1 MGDFS
6 AHGAAAKLEDA
17 LKVFRTTFAN
27 VESQW
32 TDAARREFEE
42 THLAPM
48 EPHVKDMLAVIAR
61 LSAAVAAA
69 EHDCGSNFGM
79 SDE

>member
-1 MGDFS
+1 MSDLN

-17 LKVFRTTFAN
+17 LKVFRTTFAG
-27 VESQW
+27 VDAQW

-42 THLAPM
+42 TYLAPM
-48 EPHVKDMLAVIAR
+48 EPHVKNMLAVIAR
-61 LSAAVAAA
+61 LSAAAAAA
-69 EHDCGSNFGM
+69 ERECGSNYGM